1 MFACAHALTDG
12 GRNWLAARRVTVNV
26 CDTELTE
33 DPTSPHTH
41 THTET
46 EIVGKQSSS
55 AKANEPAWNAIPVA
69 P

>member
-1 MFACAHALTDG
+1 MHSPMVAEID
-12 GRNWLAARRVTVNV
+12 WAARRVTVNA
-26 CDTELTE
+26 CDIELTK
-33 DPTSPHTH
+33 DPTSSHTR
-41 THTET
+41 THMET